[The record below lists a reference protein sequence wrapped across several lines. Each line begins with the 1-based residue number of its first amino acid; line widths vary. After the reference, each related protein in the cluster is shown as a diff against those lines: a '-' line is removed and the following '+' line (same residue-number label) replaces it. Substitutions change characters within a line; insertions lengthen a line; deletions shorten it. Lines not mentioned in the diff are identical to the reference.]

1 LAWFV
6 LLPSVGP
13 FKKGR
18 NREVRWKQIERF
30 AGKANGPGDVEARQ
44 NCRSEFLSLCEFLAV
59 HPGARRQLLNPI
71 LEGRNATHV
80 LFDVLLADVAN
91 GDGFAIAVED
101 RRAEAAFM
109 P

>member
-1 LAWFV
+1 
-6 LLPSVGP
+6 
-13 FKKGR
+13 
-18 NREVRWKQIERF
+18 
-30 AGKANGPGDVEARQ
+30 
-44 NCRSEFLSLCEFLAV
+44 
-59 HPGARRQLLNPI
+59 